1 MPASQTSLKPHTKQW
16 IDASPWNSIEEFETD
31 IHAVWEE
38 MKQQGLDK
46 GILTLREDGAIV
58 GHGHPNKWFDAV

>member
-1 MPASQTSLKPHTKQW
+1 MPASQISLKLPTKQW

-31 IHAVWEE
+31 IQAVWEE

-46 GILTLREDGAIV
+46 GILTQRDDGAIV
-58 GHGHPNKWFDAV
+58 GHGHPDKWFDAV